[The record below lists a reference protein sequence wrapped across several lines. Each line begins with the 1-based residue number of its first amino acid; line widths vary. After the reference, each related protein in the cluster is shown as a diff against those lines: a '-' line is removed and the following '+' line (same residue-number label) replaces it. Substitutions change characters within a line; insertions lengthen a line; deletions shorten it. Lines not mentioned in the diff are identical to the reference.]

1 MNAYYGCLN
10 FLKVISWWPH
20 FLKSKSGN
28 LASQNFFSDLWIC
41 LYGKPHKGINPKFHL
56 NTEQMAFKE
65 GTIVTVKLGQGSHS
79 NIGEGLPH
87 TPF

>member
-1 MNAYYGCLN
+1 MLYQLKLTTLRMYTYVLLN
-10 FLKVISWWPH
+10 KLDSLRQSYLFLHI
-20 FLKSKSGN
+20 L
-28 LASQNFFSDLWIC
+28 IC